1 MKEKGLDKKKLKRF
15 EKILE
20 KEKEETLKIIRDINT
35 SQRKGLKYENGDL
48 SSYSTH
54 QADQGTDSD
63 NQEREVHMLESQQ
76 EKLRKIN
83 QALKRIFEKSYG
95 ICEMCGCIIEEER
108 LKVVPFATMCIS
120 CKTDEEEK
128 KKKRRR

>member
-1 MKEKGLDKKKLKRF
+1 MKEKALNKRKLQKF

-35 SQRKGLKYENGDL
+35 SQRKGLKNENGDL

-63 NQEREVHMLESQQ
+63 SQEREVYMLESQQ
-76 EKLRKIN
+76 EKLKEIN
-83 QALKRIFEKSYG
+83 KALKRIFDKSYG
-95 ICEMCGCIIEEER
+95 LCEMCGCFIEEER
-108 LKVVPFATMCIS
+108 LKIVPFATMCID
-120 CKTDEEEK
+120 CKTEEEK
-128 KKKRRR
+128 KKRRR